1 MDLDVNSI
9 LFELFFLIL
18 FLCILAFLFL
28 PNRENDYLELK
39 YRELPI
45 HIERNFFSALK
56 NSAIEHEY
64 KGFLFKTR
72 FLSRRLLNHIL
83 QSLSKILPYSGI
95 RVALQKLRGV
105 KVGKRVHIG
114 PSVTIDDVYPNY
126 VVISDGVS
134 LAGLNFIISHSKPL
148 EYHKYLSKSY
158 LAGQFDEDNVRY
170 IRITNLDSTNHI
182 ALVLKN
188 ENNDEFGVKV
198 DKGCSFLYCA
208 DLAGGVADTM
218 DSADAAGIT
227 PNSFGDLVDI
237 TCAADTAACDVEVF
251 VAST

>member
-1 MDLDVNSI
+1 MASTLKVKIEENIILDNQ
-9 LFELFFLIL
+9 
-18 FLCILAFLFL
+18 
-28 PNRENDYLELK
+28 DYG
-39 YRELPI
+39 
-45 HIERNFFSALK
+45 S
-56 NSAIEHEY
+56 
-64 KGFLFKTR
+64 
-72 FLSRRLLNHIL
+72 
-83 QSLSKILPYSGI
+83 
-95 RVALQKLRGV
+95 
-105 KVGKRVHIG
+105 KRVLEVGSIASIVKRIVNIG
-114 PSVTIDDVYPNY
+114 TNEI
-126 VVISDGVS
+126 
-134 LAGLNFIISHSKPL
+134 GLLGFGTAYNT
-148 EYHKYLSKSY
+148 ELSKSY

-227 PNSFGDLVDI
+227 PNSFGYLVDI
-237 TCAADTAACDVEVF
+237 TCAADSGACDVEVF

>member
-1 MDLDVNSI
+1 MADLTVNINENVTLNSQVIESSHTLTISSI
-9 LFELFFLIL
+9 ANAVKRVVNIGTNEIGLL
-18 FLCILAFLFL
+18 
-28 PNRENDYLELK
+28 
-39 YRELPI
+39 
-45 HIERNFFSALK
+45 
-56 NSAIEHEY
+56 
-64 KGFLFKTR
+64 GFGAAYNTE
-72 FLSRRLLNHIL
+72 
-83 QSLSKILPYSGI
+83 LSK
-95 RVALQKLRGV
+95 
-105 KVGKRVHIG
+105 
-114 PSVTIDDVYPNY
+114 T
-126 VVISDGVS
+126 
-134 LAGLNFIISHSKPL
+134 
-148 EYHKYLSKSY
+148 Y
-158 LAGQFDEDNVRY
+158 LAGQFDEDDVRY

-237 TCAADTAACDVEVF
+237 TCAADSGACDVEVF